1 MPFLLLRISRFAAAG
16 LLLLGLVLPW
26 FRVPVSVFENLNGGY
41 SAICREPVSTT
52 VFKVFILGVL
62 LSAWL
67 IGFRRR
73 RSGSHSSGTAM
84 AVGACLVLVVLSIAY
99 PALTIQRCAAVSAH
113 AEWLRT
119 QHSSLI
125 GEAATAQEYDY
136 QPGEPLVDVAD
147 VIPASFSALPVPDL
161 TSFSDVHLSKLDKVL
176 MWLGLAPG
184 FCQFAALGWFCAI
197 FGSFL
202 LAVSF
207 LRMKE
212 SEGVNRGDLKSVY
225 TIVPFFV
232 FGTFLLATV
241 LIAPVVMAGRELA
254 EARTAVANG
263 SFSESLHHLDLA
275 EAYVPILAYN
285 TDDVYQRGWLDR
297 KLGLNSSAAQLVS
310 AIREEEE
317 GFYSR
322 AAQHYSELLDPDR
335 PGPVRDEAFRGALRL
350 AIKDLNAGLLERAAS
365 RLAQLTSIDPSSIKA
380 NYALQLADLRSSRKD
395 RLESEVAKFEAV
407 YKCFASI
414 EKSALLASAHR
425 RMAELDY
432 DFQDTEK
439 LGDEMRAA
447 IKP

>member
-16 LLLLGLVLPW
+16 LLLLSLVLPW
-26 FRVPVSVFENLNGGY
+26 FRVPVSVLENLNGGY
-41 SAICREPVSTT
+41 SAVYREPVSTT

-62 LSAWL
+62 LSAWW

-73 RSGSHSSGTAM
+73 RSGSHGSATAM
-84 AVGACLVLVVLSIAY
+84 TVGACLVLVALGFAY
-99 PALTIQRCAAVSAH
+99 PALTIQRCPAVSAH
-113 AEWLRT
+113 AEWLQAQNT
-119 QHSSLI
+119 SLI
-125 GEAATAQEYDY
+125 SEAATAQEYDY

-147 VIPASFSALPVPDL
+147 VKPASFAALPVPGV
-161 TSFSDVHLSKLDKVL
+161 TSFSDVHLSKLDEVL
-176 MWLGLAPG
+176 MWLGLTPG
-184 FCQFAALGWFCAI
+184 FCQFASHGWFCAI

-212 SEGVNRGDLKSVY
+212 GASRGDLKFAY
-225 TIVPFFV
+225 TIVPLFV

-241 LIAPVVMAGRELA
+241 LIVPVIMAGRELA

-263 SFSESLHHLDLA
+263 RFSESLHHLDLA
-275 EAYVPILAYN
+275 EAWVPVLAYN
-285 TDDVYQRGWLDR
+285 TDEVYQRGWLDR
-297 KLGLNSSAAQLVS
+297 KLGFNSSAARLVS

-317 GFYSR
+317 SFYSR
-322 AAQHYSELLDPDR
+322 AGQHYTELLDADP

-350 AIKDLNAGLLERAAS
+350 AIKDFNAGLLDRAAS

-395 RLESEVAKFEAV
+395 RLECEVAKFEAV
-407 YKCFASI
+407 YKCFESL

-432 DFQDTEK
+432 DFRDTGK

>member
-16 LLLLGLVLPW
+16 LLLLSLVLPW
-26 FRVPVSVFENLNGGY
+26 FRVPVSVFENLKGGY
-41 SAICREPVSTT
+41 SAVYREPVSTT

-73 RSGSHSSGTAM
+73 RSGAHASATAT
-84 AVGACLVLVVLSIAY
+84 VGACLILVVVGIAY

-113 AEWLRT
+113 AEWLRA
-119 QHSSLI
+119 QNSSLI
-125 GEAATAQEYDY
+125 NEAATAQEYDY

-147 VIPASFSALPVPDL
+147 VIPASFSAIPVPDV
-161 TSFSDVHLSKLDKVL
+161 TSFSDLHLSKLDEVL
-176 MWLGLAPG
+176 MWLGLSPG

-202 LAVSF
+202 VAVSF

-212 SEGVNRGDLKSVY
+212 GAGANRGDLKFVY
-225 TIVPFFV
+225 TIVPLFV
-232 FGTFLLATV
+232 FGTFLLAIV

-263 SFSESLHHLDLA
+263 GFSESLHHLDLA
-275 EAYVPILAYN
+275 EAYLPILAYN
-285 TDDVYQRGWLDR
+285 TDEVYQRGWLDR
-297 KLGLNSSAAQLVS
+297 KLGVNSSAARLVS

-317 GFYSR
+317 GFNSR
-322 AAQHYSELLDPDR
+322 AVQHYTELLDPDR

-350 AIKDLNAGLLERAAS
+350 AIKDFNAGLLERAAS

-395 RLESEVAKFEAV
+395 RLESEVAEFEAV

-432 DFQDTEK
+432 DFQDTGK

>member
-1 MPFLLLRISRFAAAG
+1 M
-16 LLLLGLVLPW
+16 
-26 FRVPVSVFENLNGGY
+26 
-41 SAICREPVSTT
+41 
-52 VFKVFILGVL
+52 
-62 LSAWL
+62 SAWL

-73 RSGSHSSGTAM
+73 RSGSHASATAT
-84 AVGACLVLVVLSIAY
+84 VGACLILVVVGIAY

-113 AEWLRT
+113 AEWLRA
-119 QHSSLI
+119 QNSSLI
-125 GEAATAQEYDY
+125 NEAATAQEYDY

-147 VIPASFSALPVPDL
+147 VIPASFSAIPVPDV
-161 TSFSDVHLSKLDKVL
+161 TSFSDLHLSKLDEVL
-176 MWLGLAPG
+176 MWLGLSPG

-202 LAVSF
+202 VAVSF

-212 SEGVNRGDLKSVY
+212 GEGPNRGDLKFAY
-225 TIVPFFV
+225 TIVPLFA

-241 LIAPVVMAGRELA
+241 LIAPVIMAGRELA

-275 EAYVPILAYN
+275 EAYLPILAYN
-285 TDDVYQRGWLDR
+285 TDEVYQRGWLDR
-297 KLGLNSSAAQLVS
+297 KLGLNSPGAQLVS

-317 GFYSR
+317 GFYAR
-322 AAQHYSELLDPDR
+322 AAQHYTELIDPDR

-350 AIKDLNAGLLERAAS
+350 AIKDFNAGLLERAAS

-395 RLESEVAKFEAV
+395 RLESEVAEFEAV
-407 YKCFASI
+407 YKCFASL

-432 DFQDTEK
+432 DFQDTGK